1 MEGFPLFIWY
11 ELETLEKARMN
22 PGHVA
27 LTVDGFGRAKNQ
39 KLEVV
44 LPFALYSWSRWR
56 VGLPEVGPQSHFN
69 LQEMHECIN
78 LS

>member
-27 LTVDGFGRAKNQ
+27 LTVDGFGRAKGQ
-39 KLEVV
+39 KKCCVC
-44 LPFALYSWSRWR
+44 LYSYSWEWMA
-56 VGLPEVGPQSHFN
+56 GGATGYLEVGPQSH